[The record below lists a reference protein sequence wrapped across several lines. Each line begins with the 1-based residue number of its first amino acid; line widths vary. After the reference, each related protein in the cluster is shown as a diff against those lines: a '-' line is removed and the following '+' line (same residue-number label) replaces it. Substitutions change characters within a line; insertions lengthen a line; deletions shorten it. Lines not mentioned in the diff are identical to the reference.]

1 MAVWNEIDG
10 LLTAEGAV
18 CVRHAQAEVLDVSIV
33 VFDVHQVVVMLLVYF
48 LQVVNLVAL
57 AYEAVQEGLGES
69 TFQKAAVKNGF
80 SNYHAKEFEQRL
92 VAVEALA
99 HVVRHELAVAF
110 VLFEVGIFR
119 IKNFIAELSDEL
131 FEETTSV
138 DTFFYLTVLV
148 HKFNLPLR
156 SWV

>member
-1 MAVWNEIDG
+1 
-10 LLTAEGAV
+10 
-18 CVRHAQAEVLDVSIV
+18 
-33 VFDVHQVVVMLLVYF
+33 MLLVYF